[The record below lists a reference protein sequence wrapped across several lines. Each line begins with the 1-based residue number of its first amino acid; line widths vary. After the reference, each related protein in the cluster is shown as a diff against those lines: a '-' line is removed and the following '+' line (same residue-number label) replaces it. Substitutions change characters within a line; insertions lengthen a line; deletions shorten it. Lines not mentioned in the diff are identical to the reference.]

1 MATYISTIKFTHK
14 GVEAV
19 SDTTKRAAAFT
30 SSAEKLGVKVSKI
43 YWTLGP
49 TDGLVIFDAP
59 DDESATAAML
69 QLSGKGTVHTS
80 TVRAF
85 EAADMDK
92 ILGKLKK

>member
-1 MATYISTIKFTHK
+1 MATFITTIKFTPK
-14 GVEAV
+14 GLEAI
-19 SDTTKRAAAFT
+19 SDSTKRAATFT
-30 SSAEKLGVKVSKI
+30 ASAKKLGVKVSKI

-49 TDGLVIFDAP
+49 SDGLLVFDAA

-69 QLSGKGTVHTS
+69 QLSGKGNVHTS

-85 EAADMDK
+85 EAAEMDK